1 MSQDNSTHDGVPPVS
16 VTTQKQGWRRRIS
29 NKFDLLER
37 VKTYQLAIRG
47 WRRYLSPSEHDV
59 LQFILDR
66 SVGWGDTE
74 ATFKNQE
81 ACQQTSR
88 SDSTVRNAL
97 SKLCEKGAIT
107 RLQYDGRNTTYRINL
122 DWCADHEEAQAT
134 NEAPPG
140 SADLSVEDQRT
151 DRQSSSTASPLN
163 GSKAQEEKE
172 LVREV
177 SSRSGPGNENKKP
190 KNSLISSP
198 PTKRAF
204 PIPEL
209 EKTWRET
216 WAQTFDKKYCPQW
229 GPREFGIAKNFAQRL
244 ADQSYRTAEVKKL
257 VEFTLRNWRW
267 IVQSQFQ
274 WMKQPPAPQYPT
286 IGFLAHFL
294 NDIIHARYEWEDE
307 AQKPKYDEEG
317 YMVMPDLTP
326 GELSPL
332 PSWDEL
338 EEKKELDQRRRQQ
351 GLDRP
356 PPRR

>member
-1 MSQDNSTHDGVPPVS
+1 
-16 VTTQKQGWRRRIS
+16 
-29 NKFDLLER
+29 
-37 VKTYQLAIRG
+37 
-47 WRRYLSPSEHDV
+47 LSPSEHDV

-81 ACQQTSR
+81 ACQQMNR

-97 SKLCEKGAIT
+97 KELCKKGAIT

-122 DWCADHEEAQAT
+122 NWCADDEEAQAT
-134 NEAPPG
+134 NEAPPE

-151 DRQSSSTASPLN
+151 DRQSSSTASPLYS
-163 GSKAQEEKE
+163 SKAREKKKVTE
-172 LVREV
+172 H
-177 SSRSGPGNENKKP
+177 SSRSGPGKEYPKP
-190 KNSLISSP
+190 KSSRISSP

-209 EKTWRET
+209 EKTWREA
-216 WAQTFDKKYCPQW
+216 WAQTYDKKYCPQW
-229 GPREFGIAKNFAQRL
+229 GPREFGIAKKLAQRL
-244 ADQSYRTAEVKKL
+244 AREGFRTSEVKRL
-257 VEFTLRNWRW
+257 VEFAIRNWRW
-267 IVQSQFQ
+267 VVQTQFQ
-274 WMKQPPAPQYPT
+274 WMKNPPPPQYPT

-294 NDIIHARYEWEDE
+294 YEFITARYQWEDE
-307 AQKPKYDEEG
+307 AQKPVYDEEG
-317 YMVMPDLTP
+317 YMVLPDLTP

-338 EEKKELDQRRRQQ
+338 EKEKELDHQRKQR

-356 PPRR
+356 PPRRQRRRSRSVH